1 MHHLSDGG
9 VSFVLGSDARGVPEV
24 LHWGAALP
32 PAAVEALASTQ
43 GTAALHSSLDEPRGP
58 SVAPSQ
64 ADGWSGLPAFQWHA
78 GGVLPAAPTARTE
91 QSGGA
96 VAVVLSEPRTGGEV
110 RLTYRLHPSGV
121 LEASAEI
128 ENTGEAVLDVQ
139 ALRLLVPVPDRARE
153 VLDFTGAWSDERRP
167 QRRAVADGTWV
178 RSGRHGR
185 TGHDAVTLT
194 AVGTPGFRFRTGEV
208 WAAHLAWSGDSEVV
222 VDRQPL
228 GAGPNGALVGAG
240 ELLAPGEVRLAPGER
255 YASPS
260 VLFVHSDA
268 GLDGVA
274 RRVHALARTFPARP
288 TGPRPVLLN
297 SWEAVYFDHDLE
309 RLRPLVTAAAELG
322 VERFVLDDGWFL
334 HRRDDH
340 AGLGDW
346 EVDPAVWP
354 QGLEPLSQL
363 VRDAG
368 MDFGL
373 WFEPEMVNPDSDLA
387 RAHPEWIL
395 ADEQGAQPM
404 WRHQQVLNLGDP
416 DCWSHVFERISAV
429 VAAAQVAFIKWDHN
443 RDLHEAVDRTT
454 GRPGVHEQ
462 TAAFYR
468 MVDALRQRHPG
479 LEIESCASGG
489 GRVDLG
495 ALAHTQRVW
504 ASDTIDP
511 IERQRIQQGT
521 ELLVPLEV
529 LGTHVGAAEA
539 HTTGRVTSLPF
550 RMATALFG
558 HAGLEWD
565 VAQRSDEEKAAIAAW
580 IAVYK
585 EQRDLLHSG
594 DVVHG
599 DDVPDGATL
608 RGVVSRERDRALFQ
622 LAQLETGR
630 RAADPR
636 TPLPGLDPERAYRVR
651 FRQDFGRA
659 ARRGI
664 ADPAWCRGLDDG
676 GDVVLPGA
684 LLTGPGVPLPALQ
697 PAEALLIEVLAE

>member
-1 MHHLSDGG
+1 M
-9 VSFVLGSDARGVPEV
+9 LGSDRRGVPVV

-32 PAAVEALASTQ
+32 PAAVEALALTQ
-43 GTAALHSSLDEPRGP
+43 GTAALHSSLDEPQGP
-58 SVAPSQ
+58 TVAASQ
-64 ADGWSGLPAFQWHA
+64 ADGWSGVPAFQWHA
-78 GGVLPAAPTARTE
+78 AGVVPAALRAETAE
-91 QSGGA
+91 A
-96 VAVVLSEPRTGGEV
+96 DVAVEVVLTEARTGGTV
-110 RLTYRLHPSGV
+110 RLTYRLHPAGV
-121 LEASAEI
+121 LEASASLTNDGDRI
-128 ENTGEAVLDVQ
+128 LDVQ
-139 ALRLLVPVPDRARE
+139 ALRLLLPVPDRARE
-153 VLDFTGAWSDERRP
+153 ILDFTGAWSDERRP
-167 QRRAVADGTWV
+167 QRRQVADGTWE

-194 AVGTPGFRFRTGEV
+194 AVGTPAFRFRTGEV
-208 WAAHLAWSGDSEVV
+208 WATHLAWSGDSQVLVE
-222 VDRQPL
+222 RQPL
-228 GAGPNGALVGAG
+228 GAGPNGALIGAG

-255 YASPS
+255 YDSPS
-260 VLFVHSDA
+260 VFFVHSAA

-274 RRVHALARTFPARP
+274 QRLHALARSFPAHP
-288 TGPRPVLLN
+288 ATPRPVLLN
-297 SWEAVYFDHDLE
+297 SWEAVYFEHDLE
-309 RLRPLVTAAAELG
+309 RLRPLVTAAAQLG

-395 ADEQGAQPM
+395 ADEQGAQPL

-416 DCWSHVFERISAV
+416 DCWQHVFERISAV
-429 VAAAQVAFIKWDHN
+429 VAAARVAFIKWDHN
-443 RDLHEAVDRTT
+443 RDLHEAVGRTT
-454 GRPGVHEQ
+454 GRTGVHDQ

-468 MVDALRQRHPG
+468 MLDALRERHPG

-495 ALAHTQRVW
+495 ALAHAQRGW

-511 IERQRIQQGT
+511 LERQRIQQGT

-529 LGTHVGAAEA
+529 LGTHVGAAKA
-539 HTTGRVTSLPF
+539 PTTGRVTGLPF

-558 HAGLEWD
+558 HAGIEWD
-565 VAQRSDEEKAAIAAW
+565 VAQRTDEEKAALTAW
-580 IAVYK
+580 IALYK

-608 RGVVSRERDRALFQ
+608 RGVVSGGRDRALFQ
-622 LAQLETGR
+622 LAQLWTGR

-636 TPLPGLDPERAYRVR
+636 TPLPGLDPDRAYRVR
-651 FRQDFGRA
+651 FRQDFGRS

-664 ADPAWCRGLDDG
+664 ADPVWCRSLDDG
-676 GDVVLPGA
+676 GEVVLPGA